1 MGAIRTLKYIYDFH
15 TVSGSN
21 YASIKHIQKRRLL
34 RLVRFAKQNSAF
46 YADLYRNI
54 NIDKDMHIDNLPLI
68 DKKTFMDNLDS
79 ILTVKDITKNQ
90 LIDFCNRE
98 EDSFKINSKYTVI
111 HSSGTSGLLW
121 ISVFDDSCFDYEI
134 ASKISYKNYEL
145 IRHIFRKRPRMAC
158 VFTDNPHV
166 GSTVFYKS
174 IPRFLA
180 EVRHFSVRKP
190 ISVIVKEL
198 NEFNPYMLLGYPS
211 VLSILAEQKLKN
223 ILHISPK
230 KVFWGGFMPTEE
242 MKKSVIE
249 AFNCVPYS
257 GYFATEATGP
267 IAAECKFHSLHVYS
281 QALVLEVLDTNDNP
295 VPAGK
300 PGKAVITNLM
310 NFVQPIIRYRLNDI
324 VQMSTT
330 KCPCGSTLP
339 VIEKILGREGDIVWV
354 DKGNGDY
361 EVLDPILFN
370 FKIPGLE
377 KFQVI
382 QEENAFLKVKAVVN
396 EREQEVTEQI
406 EEAMDNILK
415 DKGLLQIVRVKVEVV
430 SDIPLV
436 LNKHK
441 MVISKFA
448 KTDIDKVR
456 EVSAIDDKEKS
467 SGWVR

>member
-15 TVSGSN
+15 RLN
-21 YASIKHIQKRRLL
+21 RRNCASIQHIQQQRFLRLL
-34 RLVRFAKQNSAF
+34 RFAKQNSTF

-54 NIDKDMHIDNLPLI
+54 NIDKDMGIENLPLI

-79 ILTVKDITKNQ
+79 ILTVKDITKSQ
-90 LIDFCNRE
+90 LIDFCNTE
-98 EDSFKINSKYTVI
+98 EDSFKINNKYTVI

-121 ISVFDDSCFDYEI
+121 ISVFNDSCFDYEI

-198 NEFNPYMLLGYPS
+198 NEFNPDMLLGYPS
-211 VLSILAEQKLKN
+211 ILSILAEQKFKN
-223 ILHISPK
+223 ILHIAPK

-242 MKKSVIE
+242 MKKAIIE

-267 IAAECKFHSLHVYS
+267 IAAECKFHFLHVYS
-281 QALVLEVLDTNDNP
+281 HALVLEVLDINDNP
-295 VPAGK
+295 VSSGK

-310 NFVQPIIRYRLNDI
+310 NFIQPIIRYRLNDI

-330 KCPCGSTLP
+330 KCPCGSTLA
-339 VIEKILGREGDIVWV
+339 VIGKILGREGNIIWV

-361 EVLDPILFN
+361 EVIDPILFN

-377 KFQVI
+377 KLRVI
-382 QEENAFLKVKAVVN
+382 QEENAFLRVKVVASEGGK
-396 EREQEVTEQI
+396 QVTKQVEDAI
-406 EEAMDNILK
+406 GNILS
-415 DKGLLQIVRVKVEVV
+415 DKGLYQIVKIKVEVV

-441 MVISKFA
+441 MVISKF
-448 KTDIDKVR
+448 DKLGLA
-456 EVSAIDDKEKS
+456 EA
-467 SGWVR
+467 